1 MADDIFKGLLDR
13 SSSPGTSF
21 GELAGAYFSGRGKKS
36 NRGRN
41 LLVASLFFNAA
52 EQRRQANVMQ
62 KLQDVEDRK
71 LHKLANAKSTYKQ
84 YMDLLAK
91 DKEIKE
97 KTATRYFDAMAE
109 DWFNNPT
116 NHDEGFDSREYE
128 DATSPLYR
136 LKQKEKNEYINKI
149 LLPEHQARMSSIEGL
164 DIKSEEDFLAPI
176 KQAFKAE
183 KRKVA
188 SPQNVS
194 LVHKAFSKLGIGDD
208 EKYQTEYNKAKS
220 EMDIFNQKLEGLN
233 PGTIYR
239 FKDKK
244 TGKEFV
250 SPDMIDTGYSIKL
263 TNPYGNK
270 AVELKEMDRLGLSTK
285 DIQEIPTYNE
295 FEFKNTQ
302 EFKSLQS
309 PVARQLAL
317 QSFNAL
323 DDEDKTEDN
332 LLSVVVSSAA
342 TDVYQQQLAT
352 FNAIKNQN
360 KPTMQQGM
368 DEETFK
374 NSQVYKDWEMSY
386 QPGGKN
392 YFKTRQQAG
401 LPTTTLDKVRDEVQD
416 LILFDKQVLE
426 KEKTLSEDQTLND
439 DQRKEQINS
448 FIDKRINTHV
458 ETHAQKILQ
467 GGGIDQFLQG
477 YMQSSLQNLDSYL
490 LSNLGQEKITQL
502 AATKN
507 IAPTVAEQ
515 QIRNMRVFN
524 ILQGQQAYK
533 LIFEKYAQGGGVTD
547 LDLNAFE
554 ADLGDIEGI
563 IDID

>member
-1 MADDIFKGLLDR
+1 MADDIFKNLLDR

-109 DWFNNPT
+109 DWFNNPN

-263 TNPYGNK
+263 VNPYGNK
-270 AVELKEMDRLGLSTK
+270 AVELKEMDRLGLSTE

-323 DDEDKTEDN
+323 PDTEKTEDN
-332 LLSVVVSSAA
+332 LLSVVVASAA

-360 KPTMQQGM
+360 KPTKPQDM
-368 DEETFK
+368 DEDTFE
-374 NSQVYKDWEMSY
+374 NSQVYKDWDMSY

-416 LILFDKQVLE
+416 LILFDKQVLA
-426 KEKTLSEDQTLND
+426 KEKTLSENTKLSDKDKADQL
-439 DQRKEQINS
+439 QS
-448 FIDKRINTHV
+448 FIDERINTHV

-467 GGGIDQFLQG
+467 GGGIDKFLEG
-477 YMQSSLQNLDSYL
+477 YMQSSLQNLDSYM
-490 LSNLGQEKITQL
+490 LSNLGQEKINQL

-507 IAPTVAEQ
+507 IAPAVAEQ

-533 LIFEKYAQGGGVTD
+533 AMFEKYAQGDSVTD
-547 LDLNAFE
+547 FDLDAFKE
-554 ADLGDIEGI
+554 DLGDIEAI

>member
-1 MADDIFKGLLDR
+1 MADDIFKNLLDR

-109 DWFNNPT
+109 DWFNNPN

-263 TNPYGNK
+263 VNPYGNK
-270 AVELKEMDRLGLSTK
+270 AVELKEMDRLGLSTE

-323 DDEDKTEDN
+323 PDTEKTEDN
-332 LLSVVVSSAA
+332 LLSVVVASAA

-352 FNAIKNQN
+352 FNAIKNQT
-360 KPTMQQGM
+360 KPTKPQDM
-368 DEETFK
+368 DEDTFK
-374 NSQVYKDWEMSY
+374 DSQGYKDWDMSY

-416 LILFDKQVLE
+416 LILFDKQVLA
-426 KEKTLSEDQTLND
+426 KEKTLSENTKLSDKDKADQL
-439 DQRKEQINS
+439 QS
-448 FIDKRINTHV
+448 FIDERINTHV

-467 GGGIDQFLQG
+467 GGGIDKFLEG
-477 YMQSSLQNLDSYL
+477 YMQSSLQNLDSYM
-490 LSNLGQEKITQL
+490 LSNLGQEKINQL

-507 IAPTVAEQ
+507 IAPAVAEQ

-533 LIFEKYAQGGGVTD
+533 AMFEKYAQGDSVTD
-547 LDLNAFE
+547 FDLDAFKE
-554 ADLGDIEGI
+554 DLGDIEAI

>member
-1 MADDIFKGLLDR
+1 MADDIFKGLLER
-13 SSSPGTSF
+13 SSSHGTNF
-21 GELAGAYFSGRGKKS
+21 GELAGAYFSSRGKKS
-36 NRGRN
+36 NRARN
-41 LLVASLFFNAA
+41 VLLASLFFNAA

-71 LHKLANAKSTYKQ
+71 LTEIANAQSTYKQ

-91 DKEIKE
+91 DKDIKE
-97 KTATRYFDAMAE
+97 KTATRYFDTVAE
-109 DWFNNPT
+109 DWFNNPN

-128 DATSPLYR
+128 DTTSPLYR

-164 DIKSEEDFLAPI
+164 DIKSEADFLAPI

-208 EKYQTEYNKAKS
+208 EKYQTEYNEAKA

-239 FKDKK
+239 FKDEK
-244 TGKEFV
+244 TGKEQV

-263 TNPYGNK
+263 VNPYGNK
-270 AVELKEMDRLGLSTK
+270 EVKLTEIDRLGLSTE
-285 DIQEIPTYNE
+285 DLQEIPTYNE

-317 QSFNAL
+317 QSFDSL
-323 DDEDKTEDN
+323 DDDDKTEDN
-332 LLSVVVSSAA
+332 LLSVVVAAAA

-360 KPTMQQGM
+360 KPTMPQGM
-368 DEETFK
+368 NEETFK
-374 NSQVYKDWEMSY
+374 ESQVYKDWEKSY
-386 QPGGKN
+386 QPGGTQYYKA
-392 YFKTRQQAG
+392 RQQAG
-401 LPTTTLDKVRDEVQD
+401 LSTTTLDKVRDEFQD
-416 LILFDKQVLE
+416 LIRFDKQVLA
-426 KEKTLSEDQTLND
+426 KEKTLSEN
-439 DQRKEQINS
+439 INLSDKDRETQLQS

-477 YMQSSLQNLDSYL
+477 YMTSSLQNLDSYL
-490 LSNLGQEKITQL
+490 LSNLGQEQITQL
-502 AATKN
+502 AATKD
-507 IAPTVAEQ
+507 IDPSVAEQ

-524 ILQGQQAYK
+524 IVQAQQAYK

>member
-1 MADDIFKGLLDR
+1 MADDIFKGLLER
-13 SSSPGTSF
+13 SSSPGTNF
-21 GELAGAYFSGRGKKS
+21 GELAGAYFSSRGKKS
-36 NRGRN
+36 NRARN
-41 LLVASLFFNAA
+41 VLLASLFFNAA

-62 KLQDVEDRK
+62 KLQDVEDRR
-71 LHKLANAKSTYKQ
+71 LTEIANAKSTHKQ

-91 DKEIKE
+91 DKDIKE
-97 KTATRYFDAMAE
+97 KTATRYFDTVAE
-109 DWFNNPT
+109 DWFNNPN
-116 NHDEGFDSREYE
+116 NHDEGFDAREYE
-128 DATSPLYR
+128 DTTSPLYR

-164 DIKSEEDFLAPI
+164 DIKSEEDYLAPI

-208 EKYQTEYNKAKS
+208 EKYQTEYNEAKA

-239 FKDKK
+239 LKNEK
-244 TGKEFV
+244 TGKEQV

-263 TNPYGNK
+263 VNPYGNK
-270 AVELKEMDRLGLSTK
+270 EVKITEIDRLGLSTE

-309 PVARQLAL
+309 PVARQLAI

-323 DDEDKTEDN
+323 DDDDKTEDN
-332 LLSVVVSSAA
+332 LLSVVVAAAA

-360 KPTMQQGM
+360 KPTMPQGM

-374 NSQVYKDWEMSY
+374 ESQVYKDWEKSY
-386 QPGGKN
+386 QPGGTQ

-426 KEKTLSEDQTLND
+426 KEKTLSENTKLSDKDRETQL
-439 DQRKEQINS
+439 QS
-448 FIDKRINTHV
+448 FIDERINTHV

-467 GGGIDQFLQG
+467 GGGVDQFLQD
-477 YMQSSLQNLDSYL
+477 YMLSSVQNLDAYI
-490 LSNLGQEKITQL
+490 LSSRGQEEITQL
-502 AATKN
+502 AATKD
-507 IAPTVAEQ
+507 IAIPVAEQ
-515 QIRNMRVFN
+515 QIRNMRFFN
-524 ILQGQQAYK
+524 IVQGQQAYK
-533 LIFEKYAQGGGVTD
+533 LLFETYGQNSVTD
-547 LDLNAFE
+547 FDLDAFKE
-554 ADLGDIEGI
+554 DLGGIEVI
-563 IDID
+563 MEID

>member
-1 MADDIFKGLLDR
+1 MADDIFKGLLER
-13 SSSPGTSF
+13 SSSPGTNF
-21 GELAGAYFSGRGKKS
+21 GELAGAYFSSRGKKS
-36 NRGRN
+36 NRARN
-41 LLVASLFFNAA
+41 VLVASLFFNAA

-71 LHKLANAKSTYKQ
+71 LTEIANAQSTYKQ

-91 DKEIKE
+91 DKDIKE
-97 KTATRYFDAMAE
+97 KTATQYFDTVAE
-109 DWFNNPT
+109 DWFNNPN
-116 NHDEGFDSREYE
+116 NHDAGFDSREYE
-128 DATSPLYR
+128 DTTSPLYR

-164 DIKSEEDFLAPI
+164 DIKSEADFLAPI

-208 EKYQTEYNKAKS
+208 EKYQTEYNEAKA

-239 FKDKK
+239 LKDEK
-244 TGKEFV
+244 TGKEQV

-263 TNPYGNK
+263 VNPYGNK
-270 AVELKEMDRLGLSTK
+270 EVKLTEIDRLGLSTE
-285 DIQEIPTYNE
+285 DLQEIPTYNE

-309 PVARQLAL
+309 PVARQLAI

-323 DDEDKTEDN
+323 DDNQKTEDN
-332 LLSVVVSSAA
+332 LLSVVVAAAA

-352 FNAIKNQN
+352 FEAIKNQN
-360 KPTMQQGM
+360 KPTMPQGM
-368 DEETFK
+368 NEDTFK
-374 NSQVYKDWEMSY
+374 KSQVYQDWEKSY
-386 QPGGKN
+386 QPGGTQYYKA
-392 YFKTRQQAG
+392 RQQAG

-416 LILFDKQVLE
+416 LILFDKQVLA
-426 KEKTLSEDQTLND
+426 KEKTLSENTKLSDKDRETQL
-439 DQRKEQINS
+439 QS
-448 FIDKRINTHV
+448 FIDERINTHV

-490 LSNLGQEKITQL
+490 LSNLGQEQITQL

-507 IAPTVAEQ
+507 IAPAVAEQ

-533 LIFEKYAQGGGVTD
+533 LIFEKYAQSGGVTD
-547 LDLNAFE
+547 IDLDAFKE
-554 ADLGDIEGI
+554 DLGDIEVI
-563 IDID
+563 MDID

>member
-1 MADDIFKGLLDR
+1 MADDIFKNLLDR

-109 DWFNNPT
+109 DWFNNPN

-263 TNPYGNK
+263 VNPYGNK
-270 AVELKEMDRLGLSTK
+270 AVELKEMDRLGLSTE

-323 DDEDKTEDN
+323 PDTEKTEDN
-332 LLSVVVSSAA
+332 LLSVVVASAA

-360 KPTMQQGM
+360 KPTKPQDM
-368 DEETFK
+368 DEDTFE
-374 NSQVYKDWEMSY
+374 NSQVYKDWDMSY

-416 LILFDKQVLE
+416 LILFDKQVLA
-426 KEKTLSEDQTLND
+426 KEKTLSENTKLSDKDKADQL
-439 DQRKEQINS
+439 QS
-448 FIDKRINTHV
+448 FIDERINTHV

-477 YMQSSLQNLDSYL
+477 YMQSSIQNLDNYL
-490 LSNLGQEKITQL
+490 FSNLGQEEITQL

-507 IAPTVAEQ
+507 IAPAVAEQ
-515 QIRNMRVFN
+515 QIRNMRFFHLVTS
-524 ILQGQQAYK
+524 QQAYK
-533 LIFEKYAQGGGVTD
+533 SMFEKYAQGDSVTD
-547 LDLNAFE
+547 FDLDAFKE
-554 ADLGDIEGI
+554 DLGDIEAI

>member
-1 MADDIFKGLLDR
+1 MADDIFKNLLDR

-109 DWFNNPT
+109 DWFNNPN

-263 TNPYGNK
+263 VNPYGNK
-270 AVELKEMDRLGLSTK
+270 AVELKEMDRLGLSTE

-323 DDEDKTEDN
+323 PDTEKTEDN
-332 LLSVVVSSAA
+332 LLSVVVASAA

-360 KPTMQQGM
+360 KPTKPQDM
-368 DEETFK
+368 DEDTFE
-374 NSQVYKDWEMSY
+374 NSQVYKDWDMSY

-416 LILFDKQVLE
+416 LILFDKQVLA
-426 KEKTLSEDQTLND
+426 KEKTLSENTKLSDKD
-439 DQRKEQINS
+439 KEAQLQS
-448 FIDKRINTHV
+448 FIDERINTHV

-477 YMQSSLQNLDSYL
+477 YMQSSLQNLDSYM
-490 LSNLGQEKITQL
+490 LSNRGQEEITQL
-502 AATKN
+502 AGTKN
-507 IAPTVAEQ
+507 IAFAVAEQ

-533 LIFEKYAQGGGVTD
+533 SMFEKYAQGDSVTD
-547 LDLNAFE
+547 FDLDAFKE
-554 ADLGDIEGI
+554 DLGGIEGI

>member
-1 MADDIFKGLLDR
+1 MADDIFKGLLER
-13 SSSPGTSF
+13 SSSPGTNF
-21 GELAGAYFSGRGKKS
+21 GELAGAYFSSRGKKS
-36 NRGRN
+36 NRARN
-41 LLVASLFFNAA
+41 VLLASLFFNAA

-62 KLQDVEDRK
+62 KLQDVEARK
-71 LHKLANAKSTYKQ
+71 LTEIANAQSTYKQ

-91 DKEIKE
+91 DKDIKE
-97 KTATRYFDAMAE
+97 KTATQYFDTVAE
-109 DWFNNPT
+109 DWFNNPN
-116 NHDEGFDSREYE
+116 NHDAGFDSREYE
-128 DATSPLYR
+128 DTTSPLYR

-164 DIKSEEDFLAPI
+164 DIKSEADFLAPI

-208 EKYQTEYNKAKS
+208 EKYQTEYNEAKA

-239 FKDKK
+239 FKDEK
-244 TGKEFV
+244 TGKEQV

-263 TNPYGNK
+263 VNPYGNK
-270 AVELKEMDRLGLSTK
+270 EVKLTEIDRLGLSTE
-285 DIQEIPTYNE
+285 DLQEIPTYNE

-317 QSFNAL
+317 QSFDSL
-323 DDEDKTEDN
+323 DDDDKTEDN
-332 LLSVVVSSAA
+332 LLSVVVAAAA

-360 KPTMQQGM
+360 KPTMPQGM
-368 DEETFK
+368 NEETFK
-374 NSQVYKDWEMSY
+374 KSQVYQDWEKSY
-386 QPGGKN
+386 QPGGTQYYKA
-392 YFKTRQQAG
+392 RQQAG
-401 LPTTTLDKVRDEVQD
+401 LPTTALDKVRDEVQD
-416 LILFDKQVLE
+416 LILFDKQVLA
-426 KEKTLSEDQTLND
+426 KEKTLSENTKLSDKDKAAQL
-439 DQRKEQINS
+439 QS
-448 FIDKRINTHV
+448 FIDERINTHV

-467 GGGIDQFLQG
+467 GGGIDQFLQD
-477 YMQSSLQNLDSYL
+477 YMLSSVHNLDDYI
-490 LSNLGQEKITQL
+490 LSPRGQEEITQL

-507 IAPTVAEQ
+507 IAIPVAEQ
-515 QIRNMRVFN
+515 QIRNMRFFN
-524 ILQGQQAYK
+524 IVQGQQAYK
-533 LIFEKYAQGGGVTD
+533 LLFETYGQNSVTD
-547 LDLNAFE
+547 FDLDAFKE
-554 ADLGDIEGI
+554 DLGGIEVI
-563 IDID
+563 MEID

>member
-1 MADDIFKGLLDR
+1 MADDIFKNLLDR

-109 DWFNNPT
+109 DWFNNPN

-263 TNPYGNK
+263 VNPYGNK
-270 AVELKEMDRLGLSTK
+270 AVELKEMDRLGLSTE

-323 DDEDKTEDN
+323 PDTEKTEDN
-332 LLSVVVSSAA
+332 LLSVVVASAA

-360 KPTMQQGM
+360 KPTKPQDM
-368 DEETFK
+368 DEDTFE
-374 NSQVYKDWEMSY
+374 NSQVYKDWDMSY

-416 LILFDKQVLE
+416 LILFDKQVLA
-426 KEKTLSEDQTLND
+426 KEKTLSENTKLSDKD
-439 DQRKEQINS
+439 KEAQLQS
-448 FIDKRINTHV
+448 FIDERINTHV

-477 YMQSSLQNLDSYL
+477 YMQSSLQNLDSYM
-490 LSNLGQEKITQL
+490 LSNRGQEEITQL
-502 AATKN
+502 AGTKN
-507 IAPTVAEQ
+507 IAFAVAEQ

-533 LIFEKYAQGGGVTD
+533 AMFEKYAQGDSVTD
-547 LDLNAFE
+547 FDLDAFKE
-554 ADLGDIEGI
+554 DLGGIEGI

>member
-1 MADDIFKGLLDR
+1 MADDIFKGLLER
-13 SSSPGTSF
+13 SSSPGTNF
-21 GELAGAYFSGRGKKS
+21 GELAGAYFSSRGKKS
-36 NRGRN
+36 NRARN
-41 LLVASLFFNAA
+41 VLLASLFFNAA

-71 LHKLANAKSTYKQ
+71 LTEIANAQSTYKQ

-91 DKEIKE
+91 DKDIKE
-97 KTATRYFDAMAE
+97 KTATQYFDTVAE
-109 DWFNNPT
+109 DWFNNPN
-116 NHDEGFDSREYE
+116 NHDAGFDSREYE
-128 DATSPLYR
+128 DTTSPLYR

-164 DIKSEEDFLAPI
+164 DIKSEADFLAPI

-194 LVHKAFSKLGIGDD
+194 LVHKAFSKLGIGDN
-208 EKYQTEYNKAKS
+208 EKYQTEYNEAKA

-239 FKDKK
+239 FKDEK
-244 TGKEFV
+244 TGKEQV

-263 TNPYGNK
+263 VNPYGNK
-270 AVELKEMDRLGLSTK
+270 EVKLTEIDRLGLSTE
-285 DIQEIPTYNE
+285 DLQEIPTYNE

-309 PVARQLAL
+309 PVARQLAI

-323 DDEDKTEDN
+323 DDKQKTEDN
-332 LLSVVVSSAA
+332 LLSVVVAAAA

-360 KPTMQQGM
+360 KPTMPQGM
-368 DEETFK
+368 NEETFK
-374 NSQVYKDWEMSY
+374 ESQVYKDWEKSY
-386 QPGGKN
+386 QPGGTQYYKA
-392 YFKTRQQAG
+392 RQQAG
-401 LPTTTLDKVRDEVQD
+401 LSTTTLDKVRDEVQD
-416 LILFDKQVLE
+416 LIRFDKQVLA
-426 KEKTLSEDQTLND
+426 KEKTLSENIKLSDKDRETQL
-439 DQRKEQINS
+439 QS
-448 FIDKRINTHV
+448 FIDERINTHV

-467 GGGIDQFLQG
+467 GGGIDQFLQD
-477 YMQSSLQNLDSYL
+477 YMLSSVHNLDDYI
-490 LSNLGQEKITQL
+490 LSPRGQEEITQL

-507 IAPTVAEQ
+507 IAIPVAEQ
-515 QIRNMRVFN
+515 QIRNMRFFN
-524 ILQGQQAYK
+524 IVQGQQAYK
-533 LIFEKYAQGGGVTD
+533 LLFETYGQNSVTD
-547 LDLNAFE
+547 FDLDAFKE
-554 ADLGDIEGI
+554 DLGGIEVI
-563 IDID
+563 MEID

>member
-1 MADDIFKGLLDR
+1 MADDIFKNLLDR

-109 DWFNNPT
+109 DWFNNPN

-263 TNPYGNK
+263 VNPYGNK
-270 AVELKEMDRLGLSTK
+270 AVELKEMDRLGLSTE

-323 DDEDKTEDN
+323 PDTEKTEDN
-332 LLSVVVSSAA
+332 LLSVVVASAA

-360 KPTMQQGM
+360 KPTKPQDM
-368 DEETFK
+368 DEDTFK

-416 LILFDKQVLE
+416 LILFDKQVLA
-426 KEKTLSEDQTLND
+426 KEKTLSENTKLSDKDKADQL
-439 DQRKEQINS
+439 QS
-448 FIDKRINTHV
+448 FIDERINTHV

-477 YMQSSLQNLDSYL
+477 YMQSSIQNLDNYL
-490 LSNLGQEKITQL
+490 FSNLGQEEITQL

-507 IAPTVAEQ
+507 IAPAVAEQ
-515 QIRNMRVFN
+515 QIRNMRFFHLVTS
-524 ILQGQQAYK
+524 QQAYK
-533 LIFEKYAQGGGVTD
+533 SMFEKYAQGDSVTD
-547 LDLNAFE
+547 FDLDAFKE
-554 ADLGDIEGI
+554 DLGDIEAI

>member
-1 MADDIFKGLLDR
+1 MADDIFKNLLDR

-109 DWFNNPT
+109 DWFNNPN

-263 TNPYGNK
+263 VNPYGNK
-270 AVELKEMDRLGLSTK
+270 AVELKEMDRLGLSTE

-323 DDEDKTEDN
+323 PDTEKTEDN
-332 LLSVVVSSAA
+332 LLSVVVASAA

-360 KPTMQQGM
+360 KPTKPQDM
-368 DEETFK
+368 DEDTFE
-374 NSQVYKDWEMSY
+374 NSQVYKDWDMSY

-416 LILFDKQVLE
+416 LILFDKQVLA
-426 KEKTLSEDQTLND
+426 KEKTLSENTKLSDKDKADQL
-439 DQRKEQINS
+439 QS
-448 FIDKRINTHV
+448 FIDERINTHV

-477 YMQSSLQNLDSYL
+477 YMQSSIQNLDNYL
-490 LSNLGQEKITQL
+490 FSNLGQEEITQL

-507 IAPTVAEQ
+507 IAPAVAEQ
-515 QIRNMRVFN
+515 QIRNMRFFHLVTS
-524 ILQGQQAYK
+524 QQAYK
-533 LIFEKYAQGGGVTD
+533 SMFEKYAQGDSVTD
-547 LDLNAFE
+547 FDLDAFKE
-554 ADLGDIEGI
+554 DLGGIEGI

>member
-1 MADDIFKGLLDR
+1 MADDIFKGLLER
-13 SSSPGTSF
+13 SSSPGTNF
-21 GELAGAYFSGRGKKS
+21 GELAGAYFSSRGKKS
-36 NRGRN
+36 NRARN
-41 LLVASLFFNAA
+41 VLLASLFFNAA

-62 KLQDVEDRK
+62 KLQDVEDRR
-71 LHKLANAKSTYKQ
+71 LTEIANAKSTHKQ

-91 DKEIKE
+91 DKDIKE
-97 KTATRYFDAMAE
+97 KTATRYFDTVAE
-109 DWFNNPT
+109 DWFNNPN
-116 NHDEGFDSREYE
+116 NHDEGFDAREYE
-128 DATSPLYR
+128 DTTSPLYR

-208 EKYQTEYNKAKS
+208 EKYQTEYNEAKA

-239 FKDKK
+239 LKNEK
-244 TGKEFV
+244 TGKEQV

-263 TNPYGNK
+263 VNPYGNK
-270 AVELKEMDRLGLSTK
+270 EVKITEIDRLGLSTE

-309 PVARQLAL
+309 PVARQLAI

-323 DDEDKTEDN
+323 DDDDKTEDN
-332 LLSVVVSSAA
+332 LLSVVVAAAA

-360 KPTMQQGM
+360 KPTMPQGM

-374 NSQVYKDWEMSY
+374 ESQVYKDWEKSY
-386 QPGGKN
+386 QPGGTQ

-426 KEKTLSEDQTLND
+426 KEKTLSENTKLSDKDRETQL
-439 DQRKEQINS
+439 QS
-448 FIDKRINTHV
+448 FIDERINTHV

-467 GGGIDQFLQG
+467 GGGVDQFLQD
-477 YMQSSLQNLDSYL
+477 YMLSSVQNLDAYI
-490 LSNLGQEKITQL
+490 LSSRGQEEITQL
-502 AATKN
+502 AATKD
-507 IAPTVAEQ
+507 IAIPVAEQ
-515 QIRNMRVFN
+515 QIRNMRFFN
-524 ILQGQQAYK
+524 IVQGQQAYK
-533 LIFEKYAQGGGVTD
+533 LLFETYGQNSVTD
-547 LDLNAFE
+547 FDLDAFKE
-554 ADLGDIEGI
+554 DLGGIEVI
-563 IDID
+563 MEID

>member
-1 MADDIFKGLLDR
+1 MADDIFKNLLDR

-109 DWFNNPT
+109 DWFNNPN

-263 TNPYGNK
+263 VNPYGNK
-270 AVELKEMDRLGLSTK
+270 AVELKEMDRLGLSTE

-323 DDEDKTEDN
+323 PDTEKTEDN
-332 LLSVVVSSAA
+332 LLSVVVASAA

-360 KPTMQQGM
+360 KPTKPQDM
-368 DEETFK
+368 DEDTFK
-374 NSQVYKDWEMSY
+374 NSQVYKDWDMSY

-416 LILFDKQVLE
+416 LILFDKQVLA
-426 KEKTLSEDQTLND
+426 KEKTLSENTKLSDKDKAAQL
-439 DQRKEQINS
+439 QS
-448 FIDKRINTHV
+448 FIDERINTHV

-477 YMQSSLQNLDSYL
+477 YMQSSLQNLDSYM
-490 LSNLGQEKITQL
+490 LSNRGQEEITQL
-502 AATKN
+502 AGTKN
-507 IAPTVAEQ
+507 IAFAVAEQ

-533 LIFEKYAQGGGVTD
+533 SMFEKYAQGDSVTD
-547 LDLNAFE
+547 FDLDAFKE
-554 ADLGDIEGI
+554 DLGGIEGI